1 MYENM
6 NSEVRRINF
15 SQLSY
20 EQFKNLPRD
29 LKKEFLFWAARTY
42 GTARKLCIEQ
52 FKDDTI
58 YAQKRFSRYCIINN
72 LPTIA
77 DIKHNNMH
85 IPKIPKITTEP
96 ASPDIKVTEK
106 SIVPD
111 KDVPTTPPRVTVA
124 IERIKNDVFNKTTIG
139 LLKDYVVYLNNLIK
153 ELENKEM

>member
-20 EQFKNLPRD
+20 EQFKNLPKD
-29 LKKEFLFWAARTY
+29 LQKEFLFWAAKTY
-42 GTARKLCIEQ
+42 GSAKRLCIEQ
-52 FKDDTI
+52 FKEDNI
-58 YAQKRFSRYCIINN
+58 YAQKRLSRYCIINK

-77 DIKHNNMH
+77 DIKHT
-85 IPKIPKITTEP
+85 PKIPKITTEP

-106 SIVPD
+106 SIVPKND
-111 KDVPTTPPRVTVA
+111 IPTTPPRVTVA
-124 IERIKNDVFNKTTIG
+124 IERIKNDVFNKTTVG